1 MKSFED
7 AAAFHGHVC
16 GGLAIGYKAALYA
29 AELLDLSFSPDEE
42 VVCIAETDS
51 CAVDAIQTVLGC
63 TAGKGNL
70 IVYRW
75 GKSAFSFYQRDS
87 GRSLRLVLRPDA
99 VPQSDELKVLRSLV
113 FTGAASDAEQKR
125 YQALRQQQVEDILR
139 MPPGALFIVKETEL
153 PLPAPAVMQDSVVC
167 PVCGEPAA
175 KGFCSVVE
183 GKYVCRA
190 CAEKMKLNLRN

>member
-42 VVCIAETDS
+42 VVCITETDS

-70 IVYRW
+70 IVHRW

-99 VPQSDELKVLRSLV
+99 GEQSDEMKALRARV
-113 FTGAASDAEQKR
+113 FSGAASDAERKR
-125 YQALRQQQVEDILR
+125 YQTLRQQQVEDILR
-139 MPPGALFIVKETEL
+139 MPPEALFIVKETEL

-167 PVCGEPAA
+167 SVCGEQAA
-175 KGFCSVVE
+175 KGFCSVVG
-183 GKYVCRA
+183 GKYVCRP

>member
-42 VVCIAETDS
+42 VVCITETDS

-70 IVYRW
+70 IVHRW
-75 GKSAFSFYQRDS
+75 GKSAFSFYQRDT

-99 VPQSDELKVLRSLV
+99 GEQSDEMKALRARV
-113 FTGAASDAEQKR
+113 FSGAASDEERRR
-125 YQALRQQQVEDILR
+125 YQTLRQQQVEDILR
-139 MPPGALFIVKETEL
+139 MPPEALFIVKETEL
-153 PLPAPAVMQDSVVC
+153 PLPAPAVMQDSAVC
-167 PVCGEPAA
+167 SVCGEQAA

-183 GKYVCRA
+183 GKYVCRP
-190 CAEKMKLNLRN
+190 CAERMKLNLRN

>member
-42 VVCIAETDS
+42 VVCITETDS

-70 IVYRW
+70 IVHRW

-99 VPQSDELKVLRSLV
+99 GEKSDELKVLRSRV
-113 FTGAASDAEQKR
+113 FSGAASDEERRR
-125 YQALRQQQVEDILR
+125 YQTLRQQQVEDILR
-139 MPPGALFIVKETEL
+139 MPPEALFIVKETEL

-167 PVCGEPAA
+167 SVCGEQAA
-175 KGFCSVVE
+175 KGFCSVDE
-183 GKYVCRA
+183 GKYVCRP